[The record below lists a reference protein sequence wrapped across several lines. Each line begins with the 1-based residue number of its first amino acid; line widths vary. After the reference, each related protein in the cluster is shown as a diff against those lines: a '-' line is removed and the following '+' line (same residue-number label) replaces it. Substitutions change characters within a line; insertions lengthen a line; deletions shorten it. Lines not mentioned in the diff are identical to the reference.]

1 MPSNPE
7 HTQSFIV
14 CEWWSFPLP
23 YRYLHQHSNQQLVKR
38 GGNNN
43 MHGFSTFLPHQI
55 HIKRGGLEEE
65 GWSIPM
71 TFRLDPC
78 LLYEILNG

>member
-1 MPSNPE
+1 MVE
-7 HTQSFIV
+7 LSFL
-14 CEWWSFPLP
+14 FPIDTFTNILT
-23 YRYLHQHSNQQLVKR
+23 RKLVKR

-43 MHGFSTFLPHQI
+43 MHGFSIFLPHQI
-55 HIKRGGLEEE
+55 HIKRGGPEEE